1 MDDESKYVFFSI
13 EDIFIFVDWV
23 RSRFETT
30 EDYNEWFEKSLD
42 YIVPPELFCSRK
54 KSNQAL
60 LFECTNCGAKF
71 STKAGLDVHDNVLH
85 SKKRGKDEED
95 FWAII
100 KTSYKKENHETDIP
114 DSD

>member
-1 MDDESKYVFFSI
+1 MEDESKYIFFSI

-23 RSRFETT
+23 RSRFETP
-30 EDYNEWFEKSLD
+30 EEYNEWFETSLD

-54 KSNQAL
+54 KPNQSL
-60 LFECTNCGAKF
+60 LFECDQCGAKF

-85 SKKRGKDEED
+85 SKKTGKDEEA
-95 FWAII
+95 FWQII
-100 KTSYKKENHETDIP
+100 KTSYKKETHETDLP